1 MNYIEPEQEDAYST
15 SPIKLEFADGTTET
29 TDVLIG
35 ADGIRSVVR
44 KTMFEAASK
53 DNGNNKT
60 DLKQYIDATF
70 TGMSAYRSLVSAEA
84 LRKENPEN
92 ISLKEFTVVRIP
104 LHGA

>member
-1 MNYIEPEQEDAYST
+1 MTYIEPEQEDVHST
-15 SPIKLEFADGTTET
+15 LPIKLEFADGTTTT

-35 ADGIRSVVR
+35 ADGVRSAVR

-53 DNGNNKT
+53 DNGDNKA
-60 DLKQYIDATF
+60 DIKQYIDASF
-70 TGMSAYRSLVSAEA
+70 TGMFAYRSLVSAEA

-92 ISLKEFTVVRIP
+92 ISLREFTIVRIQ